1 MSRQGLLP
9 INTISA
15 KLYYSFDYKQHEDME
30 DFTSLRQIMVQQQLI
45 RRGIADPKL
54 IAAMKAVPRHEFFP
68 LDFKTRSYADTPL
81 PIGFEQTI
89 SRWWPSSS
97 WGVSSYL

>member
-1 MSRQGLLP
+1 
-9 INTISA
+9 
-15 KLYYSFDYKQHEDME
+15 ME

-81 PIGFEQTI
+81 PIVFEQTI
-89 SRWWPSSS
+89 RQPYMVAFMTEAAMLSKDDIVMESEVVVAMQR
-97 WGVSSYL
+97 L